1 MRNVEVAIQITSF
14 YPNKTTP
21 KPGVADPLPATRDPR
36 TPAWKNITIR
46 DVRSTGGTKTAG
58 IIIGLSDEPVTGI
71 TMENVFIEAP
81 VGLRVAHAQGITLK
95 NVEIKAAKGAPW
107 LVEASAEAPRM
118 LP

>member
-1 MRNVEVAIQITSF
+1 MS
-14 YPNKTTP
+14 TT
-21 KPGVADPLPATRDPR
+21 K
-36 TPAWKNITIR
+36 
-46 DVRSTGGTKTAG
+46 S
-58 IIIGLSDEPVTGI
+58 IIEPVTGI